1 MTTRHD
7 PSPFAENPRGLAV
20 FAHSGGAAGRILPDC
35 AIGQSTD
42 EKSPAVP
49 GMMRT
54 VRMI

>member
-1 MTTRHD
+1 LL
-7 PSPFAENPRGLAV
+7 NPRGLAV
-20 FAHSGGAAGRILPDC
+20 FARSGGAAGRILPES
-35 AIGQSTD
+35 AIRQSTD